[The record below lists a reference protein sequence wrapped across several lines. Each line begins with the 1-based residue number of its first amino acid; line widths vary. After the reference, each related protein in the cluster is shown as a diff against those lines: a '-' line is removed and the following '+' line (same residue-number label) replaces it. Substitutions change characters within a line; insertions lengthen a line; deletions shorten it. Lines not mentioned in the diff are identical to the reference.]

1 MAEQHPRRRIAMVER
16 VGFIYDGE
24 TEEVIIKSEMFDNYL
39 TSIGLRSV
47 GKLKYKSKKI
57 AAYSN
62 ILNKKGA
69 EKVIII
75 TDMEQSPCFSEV
87 FEKYH
92 DENLE
97 EYHKIIVAKR
107 MCEAWLLADTDTLKG
122 ILRIGRHQ
130 AFNENNHP
138 EAETD
143 PHHKINELLSRH
155 ANRTGNKKKAV
166 KFTSKPLLA
175 KKFLNNGFTIEAAV
189 AHPQC
194 ISVKYFDRYLRSLRD
209 E

>member
-1 MAEQHPRRRIAMVER
+1 MVKR

-75 TDMEQSPCFSEV
+75 TDMEQSPCFIEV
-87 FEKYH
+87 FERYKEE
-92 DENLE
+92 DLE
-97 EYHKIIVAKR
+97 EYHKIIVVKR
-107 MCEAWLLADTDTLKG
+107 MGEAWLLADTNTLKG
-122 ILRIGRHQ
+122 ILRIGRDR
-130 AFNENNHP
+130 AFNGNNNP
-138 EAETD
+138 EAETN
-143 PHHKINELLSRH
+143 PHRKIYELLTRH

-175 KKFLNNGFTIEAAV
+175 KKFLDNGFTMDAAIE
-189 AHPQC
+189 HPNC
-194 ISVKYFDRYLRSLRD
+194 RSVKYFDDYLRSLI
-209 E
+209 EE